1 MQLADGVRTWPEE
14 REKNLNVQILLL
26 KQVQYVPFI
35 EEISV
40 NSPEQQEGKS
50 SHKGGRFCRGRVQN
64 EKTTVKSAL
73 LVDSSHHDP
82 GLGLN
87 FIKVNR

>member
-1 MQLADGVRTWPEE
+1 MQYD
-14 REKNLNVQILLL
+14 
-26 KQVQYVPFI
+26 PFI

-64 EKTTVKSAL
+64 EQTTVKSAL
-73 LVDSSHHDP
+73 LVDSSRHDP

-87 FIKVNR
+87 CIKFYQ